1 MIGKLI
7 PAGTG
12 MKRYRGVEIDYGEND
27 WRMHGTSQIAID
39 HDEQLEVAEEAI
51 EVEEVVV
58 EEPKVYGETAIIE

>member
-12 MKRYRGVEIDYGEND
+12 MKRYRGIDIDYGEND

-39 HDEQLEVAEEAI
+39 RDEQPEIEEATLT
-51 EVEEVVV
+51 VEEPVI